1 MVNAGDILNYTKED
15 LEKLSKEELEKLYSE
30 CQYWEEFYNTQ
41 QMVEKIMIN
50 SLYGAQGNKDFIL
63 LNEKVAQAITGNG
76 RFLVKN
82 SANMIEDKLQKLKP
96 YHNPASEL
104 SINSEKS
111 IKTQY
116 VIYGDTDSFYFTI
129 DPFMQEVMQK
139 RPNLSMNEYVDIADQ
154 FCTKICEP
162 VVQDS
167 IKIATTKFNARRPDV
182 IGCKRECISDSC
194 VYVAKKK
201 YISRVRDSEGTRYP
215 ETQPHMKTMG
225 VELARGSTAPY
236 CKVKLTESIDIILD
250 KDETYLRNWIEDV
263 RKDFMKQNL
272 LEISNYCGI
281 SSTKL
286 KTLGTHFIAKSAYY
300 YNQYIIKNKLES
312 TYGLLQSGTKARII
326 QLKSP
331 NPLNPEVKYLV
342 YNDVK
347 FAELMREYIDF
358 DEAFNK
364 HFIAPLNNM
373 VKALDIDLTKRK
385 INFDEL
391 NDW

>member
-1 MVNAGDILNYTKED
+1 MIEAGDILNYTKED
-15 LEKLSKEELEKLYSE
+15 LEKLSKEELEKLHSE

-104 SINSEKS
+104 SVNSEKS

-129 DPFMQEVMQK
+129 DPFMQEIMQK

-167 IKIATTKFNARRPDV
+167 IKIATTKLNARRPDV

-194 VYVAKKK
+194 FVSCTPLRLKIDGKMKSVNIGSLHNMFSNENYRIRKPSTIDLSDKNI
-201 YISRVRDSEGTRYP
+201 YIMSYNTETRKNEMKRVLNV
-215 ETQPHMKTMG
+215 QK
-225 VELARGSTAPY
+225 
-236 CKVKLTESIDIILD
+236 KLTSKRMVEITHPKVGKIVCTEDHKFAVNQNNEIVWKCAIDITPD
-250 KDETYLRNWIEDV
+250 DD
-263 RKDFMKQNL
+263 
-272 LEISNYCGI
+272 
-281 SSTKL
+281 
-286 KTLGTHFIAKSAYY
+286 
-300 YNQYIIKNKLES
+300 
-312 TYGLLQSGTKARII
+312 
-326 QLKSP
+326 
-331 NPLNPEVKYLV
+331 LV
-342 YNDVK
+342 YNENRLFSHEYCKDWDIEYFNMSSYRTEEQRKRVGNK
-347 FAELMREYIDF
+347 NKERCSKIRE
-358 DEAFNK
+358 NK
-364 HFIAPLNNM
+364 L
-373 VKALDIDLTKRK
+373 
-385 INFDEL
+385 
-391 NDW
+391 